1 MKSGIEQLNSQ
12 VDMLMQ
18 NVQMTRMTVRDQP
31 FRASVTDLLTRTDA
45 QIVMASFSNENYA
58 SDAKELST
66 LCDKEL
72 KQSIGGVSNE
82 SVKLEMQRRPGMYG
96 RLVIP
101 SVGVNVALFNGM
113 AQSLVDA
120 VDSAAFF
127 PFGSSMLVA
136 DHWNQGF
143 TRIKSC
149 HAGTKAYIYKGDSIE
164 ALTCTGISKGINNDY
179 DLLYA
184 DGASATTGGGIL
196 MYTCNG
202 ANYHDVTIT
211 FWR

>member
-1 MKSGIEQLNSQ
+1 M
-12 VDMLMQ
+12 
-18 NVQMTRMTVRDQP
+18 
-31 FRASVTDLLTRTDA
+31 
-45 QIVMASFSNENYA
+45 
-58 SDAKELST
+58 
-66 LCDKEL
+66 
-72 KQSIGGVSNE
+72 
-82 SVKLEMQRRPGMYG
+82 
-96 RLVIP
+96 
-101 SVGVNVALFNGM
+101 ALFNGS

-127 PFGSSMLVA
+127 PFGNSMLVA

-149 HAGTKAYIYKGDSIE
+149 HAGTKAYIYKGGSIE
-164 ALTCTGISKGINNDY
+164 TLTCTGISKGINNDY

-184 DGASATTGGGIL
+184 DGTSATTAGGIL